1 MSVFKTY
8 SLESLAEF
16 PNRSEKLAIFERD
29 PVKGADEFF
38 QKIMIN
44 KFKIK
49 GQVFRNNSYN
59 HIKILSKVL
68 SQKKLILNLFIQFG

>member
-38 QKIMIN
+38 QKIMIKYVHWQTMTSCTSTN
-44 KFKIK
+44 
-49 GQVFRNNSYN
+49 
-59 HIKILSKVL
+59 
-68 SQKKLILNLFIQFG
+68 

>member
-29 PVKGADEFF
+29 PRKRRRRIF
-38 QKIMIN
+38 
-44 KFKIK
+44 
-49 GQVFRNNSYN
+49 
-59 HIKILSKVL
+59 SKD
-68 SQKKLILNLFIQFG
+68 QDKQI

>member
-38 QKIMIN
+38 QKDHDKQI
-44 KFKIK
+44 
-49 GQVFRNNSYN
+49 
-59 HIKILSKVL
+59 
-68 SQKKLILNLFIQFG
+68 

>member
-8 SLESLAEF
+8 SFESLAEF

-38 QKIMIN
+38 QKIMI
-44 KFKIK
+44 
-49 GQVFRNNSYN
+49 
-59 HIKILSKVL
+59 
-68 SQKKLILNLFIQFG
+68 

>member
-8 SLESLAEF
+8 SLESLTEF

-49 GQVFRNNSYN
+49 GHVF
-59 HIKILSKVL
+59 
-68 SQKKLILNLFIQFG
+68 

>member
-29 PVKGADEFF
+29 PVKGAEDMV
-38 QKIMIN
+38 QAS
-44 KFKIK
+44 
-49 GQVFRNNSYN
+49 RPS
-59 HIKILSKVL
+59 
-68 SQKKLILNLFIQFG
+68 